1 MKEDRAMHTR
11 LGRIGLSFGVVVAG
25 ALGLGILGSAASE
38 TVPAAA
44 VFAPA
49 EAVAQQ
55 TPDGSRIYQT
65 QCGACHQAG
74 GTGVAGMFPPL
85 TDTEF
90 VTGDKTR
97 LIRIILHGLTGPL
110 EVRGEMYNST
120 MPPFGGALNNAE
132 IAAVATYIRTNF
144 GNSAEPVTAA
154 EVARVRT
161 ATAARRTPWTVRELR
176 Q

>member
-38 TVPAAA
+38 VVPAAA

-49 EAVAQQ
+49 EAAAQAA
-55 TPDGSRIYQT
+55 PDGRRIYMT
-65 QCGACHQAG
+65 QCAACHQAE

-85 TDTEF
+85 TETEF
-90 VTGDKTR
+90 VIGQKDR
-97 LIRIILHGLTGPL
+97 LIRILLHGLTGPI

-132 IAAVATYIRTNF
+132 LAAVATYIRSNF
-144 GNSAEPVTAA
+144 GNSATPVTAA